1 MKTILIIVAV
11 YLLIGLLFGIFATDR
26 KLSHVL
32 QTVPLWPL
40 MIIVPIVIIVFVS
53 RWRKELDEKGVNP

>member
-32 QTVPLWPL
+32 QTVLLWPL
-40 MIIVPIVIIVFVS
+40 MIIVPIVIIVFVI
-53 RWRKELDEKGVNP
+53 RWRKELDKQGVNP

>member
-32 QTVPLWPL
+32 QTVPSWPL
-40 MIIVPIVIIVFVS
+40 MIIVPIVIIVFVI
-53 RWRKELDEKGVNP
+53 RWRKELDKQGVNP

>member
-32 QTVPLWPL
+32 LTVPIWPL
-40 MIIVPIVIIVFVS
+40 MIIVPIVIIVFVI
-53 RWRKELDEKGVNP
+53 RWRKELDKQGVNP